1 MSFARRRRGLKVECV
16 GRYLQS
22 LRFYVENDNLMLSP
36 WTEYRNEI
44 KTKTK
49 KK

>member
-1 MSFARRRRGLKVECV
+1 MECV

-49 KK
+49 KKMINTGYAVT